1 MPSSMTRQPSFT
13 TGKKMNSM
21 MSCRAEDRRNHAS
34 RDLAA
39 KRDGHSASL
48 KVNRRPGTFT
58 SSAARTALALEWT
71 ASVGK
76 THLRGHW
83 RLLPLVQPCIPSAL
97 LHQGSNVRVRVCLAP
112 ATAQQ
117 AIDINVTA
125 L

>member
-39 KRDGHSASL
+39 ERDGHSASL

-58 SSAARTALALEWT
+58 SSQICGQDSSWT
-71 ASVGK
+71 GVDRFG
-76 THLRGHW
+76 
-83 RLLPLVQPCIPSAL
+83 
-97 LHQGSNVRVRVCLAP
+97 
-112 ATAQQ
+112 
-117 AIDINVTA
+117 
-125 L
+125 